1 MSSTSVGAR
10 AASSA
15 ERAAVTLV
23 FFANGL
29 GIGAWAAAIP
39 SLKAR
44 FMLTASAL
52 SLALLAFAAGA
63 ILVMPVAGLVASRHG
78 AARATR
84 LAALGFALSLLLPQ
98 AASGFAALVSAAF
111 VLGVANGA
119 LDVTMNA
126 HAAAVE
132 RRWGRAIMSSFHAA
146 FSAGGLAGAAL
157 GGFLASTN
165 PGLTMPAAAAP
176 VAILAA
182 FAWPALRDGD
192 HAPSVAGPRFLLPSR
207 AALPLCAAALVCML
221 CEGAMADWSG
231 VYLRTVAD
239 ASQDLTSLGYVAFS
253 AAMLMGRAGGD
264 SVVRAL
270 GRSVVVGAGAVI
282 SAAGLV
288 LAVLLPT
295 PALAPLGFALVG
307 LGLANVV
314 PAVFSTAGSVAAS
327 PAAGIAMVATA
338 GYAGF
343 LIGPVAI
350 GIAAAAAGLRASLLL
365 LAAGSMVVGALAGS
379 LRNRSPHLPG

>member
-1 MSSTSVGAR
+1 M
-10 AASSA
+10 
-15 ERAAVTLV
+15 TLV

-63 ILVMPVAGLVASRHG
+63 ILVMPVAGLIASRHG

-84 LAALGFALSLLLPQ
+84 LAVPGFALSMLLPQ
-98 AASGFAALVSAAF
+98 AASSFAALVSAAF
-111 VLGVANGA
+111 VFGVANGA

-126 HAAAVE
+126 HGAGVE

-157 GGFLASTN
+157 GGLLASTN
-165 PGLTMPAAAAP
+165 AGMTMPAAAAP
-176 VAILAA
+176 VAVLAA
-182 FAWPALRDGD
+182 FAWPALRGGD
-192 HAPSVAGPRFLLPSR
+192 HVPRVVDPRFMLPSR
-207 AALPLCAAALVCML
+207 TALPLCAAALVCML

-231 VYLRTVAD
+231 LYLRTVAG
-239 ASQDLTSLGYVAFS
+239 ASQDLALLGYVAFS

-264 SVVRAL
+264 SLVRAL
-270 GRSVVVGAGAVI
+270 GRSMVVGTGATM
-282 SAAGLV
+282 SAAGLT
-288 LAVLLPT
+288 LAVILPT

-314 PAVFSTAGSVAAS
+314 PAVFSAAGAVAAS

-350 GIAAAAAGLRASLLL
+350 GIAAAAAGLRAGMLL
-365 LAAGSMVVGALAGS
+365 LAASSVVVGLLARS
-379 LRNRSPHLPG
+379 VRNRSPHSPG